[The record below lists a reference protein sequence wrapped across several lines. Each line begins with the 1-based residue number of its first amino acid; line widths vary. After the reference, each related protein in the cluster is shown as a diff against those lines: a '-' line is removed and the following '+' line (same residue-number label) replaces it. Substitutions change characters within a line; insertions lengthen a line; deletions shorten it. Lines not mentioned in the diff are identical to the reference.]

1 MRAMCAETTQ
11 RQRATAAPT
20 AATRNF
26 YIVNTT
32 EPSFARAD
40 PSITARNPCH
50 DPWCDVPHH
59 AVVANAAHS
68 RGDALDLSSWK
79 TVPNKLSLTLSLS
92 LTSPD
97 QPRRRI
103 QIPCKH
109 QSRIRALCVCIHIHI
124 HKHTHTHTA
133 INKVYIHTHPHTH
146 TNTHKHTDIHKPIYN
161 YI

>member
-92 LTSPD
+92 TQL
-97 QPRRRI
+97 QPAP
-103 QIPCKH
+103 QVSLFL
-109 QSRIRALCVCIHIHI
+109 SRARAAGSC
-124 HKHTHTHTA
+124 A
-133 INKVYIHTHPHTH
+133 EHPEKGFSGALRE
-146 TNTHKHTDIHKPIYN
+146 N
-161 YI
+161 